1 MRDMV
6 PNHVFQLLALTA
18 MESPA
23 SFDADAVRN
32 EKTKVLDSVR
42 VLDPLKDVV
51 RGQYAA
57 GERSGEAL
65 KAYRSEAGV
74 SADSGTETYIAMK
87 LGIDNWRWAGVP
99 FYLRTGK
106 ALGHRQS
113 EIQVQFKRPPFSLF
127 RDTATDALQPNT
139 LLIKLQP
146 DEGAMLSFGAKIP
159 GPRIE
164 IGQVH
169 MDFHYK
175 DYFQN
180 APSTGYETLIY
191 DCMIGDATLFQ
202 RSDSVMAGWQIV
214 QPLQDY
220 LAQHS
225 DAPLSM
231 YAAGSQG
238 PEAAEHLFGD
248 SGNRWRTLA

>member
-1 MRDMV
+1 M
-6 PNHVFQLLALTA
+6 FQLLALTA

-32 EKTKVLDSVR
+32 EKTKVLQSVHRVDAVTDS
-42 VLDPLKDVV
+42 V
-51 RGQYAA
+51 RGQYSA
-57 GERSGEAL
+57 GSRDGQAL
-65 KAYRSEAGV
+65 AGYLKEEGV
-74 SADSGTETYIAMK
+74 NPGSKTETYVALK

-106 ALGHRQS
+106 AMAKRQS
-113 EIQVQFKRPPFSLF
+113 EIVIQFKRPPFSLF
-127 RDTATDALQPNT
+127 RDTATEALTPNA
-139 LLIKLQP
+139 LVIKLQP
-146 DEGAMLSFGAKIP
+146 DEGAMLTFGAKIP
-159 GPRIE
+159 GPKIQ

-202 RSDSVMAGWQIV
+202 RSDSVMAGWDIV
-214 QPLQDY
+214 RPQQEFWADPK
-220 LAQHS
+220 
-225 DAPLSM
+225 APLAH
-231 YAAGSQG
+231 YAAGSEG
-238 PEAAEHLFGD
+238 PAAADELLGTSH
-248 SGNRWRTLA
+248 RAWRTLA

>member
-1 MRDMV
+1 
-6 PNHVFQLLALTA
+6 
-18 MESPA
+18 
-23 SFDADAVRN
+23 
-32 EKTKVLDSVR
+32 
-42 VLDPLKDVV
+42 
-51 RGQYAA
+51 
-57 GERSGEAL
+57 
-65 KAYRSEAGV
+65 
-74 SADSGTETYIAMK
+74 
-87 LGIDNWRWAGVP
+87 
-99 FYLRTGK
+99 
-106 ALGHRQS
+106 
-113 EIQVQFKRPPFSLF
+113 
-127 RDTATDALQPNT
+127 
-139 LLIKLQP
+139 LQP

-214 QPLQDY
+214 QPLQDH

-225 DAPLSM
+225 DALLSM

-238 PEAAEHLFGD
+238 PEEAQQLFGD
-248 SGNRWRTLA
+248 TGNRWRTLA